1 MSSDPNLWGP
11 GAQLIPGPP
20 GPMGPV
26 GPAPELSIGNVTPG
40 VAPAVSITPSG
51 EGAYILNFVLQT
63 GATGLR
69 GLPGEAAKFS
79 EVNVDTLPAGS
90 PATATITGQGPEY
103 VLNLGIPQGATGET
117 GDVGPDGRATAIGYG
132 SEPPEPEM
140 GIEGDY
146 YIQTEPTVRLVG
158 PKPAD
163 DTWAGAPEVPLQG
176 PRGRDAENLRLSI
189 GTVQEAPSPSV
200 VLTGSFPDYV
210 LNFDLVKGDRG
221 DDGQVVEVVAGTHI
235 DVDDT
240 DPSAPVVSFTGTL
253 GGQVDSIVAGDGIS
267 VDDTDPE
274 NPIVSFT
281 GGAGG
286 GQVDSL
292 TAGTGISVD
301 NLTDPTSPEVSLSQ
315 AVQDELAK
323 IPGIEQA
330 IGDIGEA
337 LDIINGE
344 VVP

>member
-1 MSSDPNLWGP
+1 MSSDPSIWGQ
-11 GAQLIPGPP
+11 GVQLIPGPP

-51 EGAYILNFVLQT
+51 EGAYTLNFVLQT
-63 GATGLR
+63 GETGLR

-79 EVNVDTLPAGS
+79 AVNVDTLPAGS

-103 VLNLGIPQGATGET
+103 VLNLGIPQGATGEP
-117 GDVGPDGRATAIGYG
+117 GDVGPAGQATIIYAGP
-132 SEPPEPEM
+132 SLPPEET
-140 GIEGDY
+140 GVTGDF
-146 YIQTEPTVRLVG
+146 YIRAEPVPTLIG
-158 PKPAD
+158 PKPED
-163 DTWAGAPEVPLQG
+163 DTWYDAHEMVLQG
-176 PRGRDAENLRLSI
+176 PRGRDAENLDLSI
-189 GTVQEAPSPSV
+189 GTVQEAPTPSV
-200 VLTGSFPDYV
+200 TLTGSFPEYV
-210 LNFDLVKGDRG
+210 LNFELVKGERG
-221 DDGQVVEVVAGTHI
+221 DDGQIVEVVAGTHI
-235 DVDDT
+235 NVDST

-253 GGQVDSIVAGDGIS
+253 GGQVDTIVAGDGIS

-274 NPIVSFT
+274 NPVVSFDGDT
-281 GGAGG
+281 G

-292 TAGTGISVD
+292 TAGTGISID
-301 NLTDPTSPEVSLSQ
+301 SITDPTSPEVSLSQ
-315 AVQDELAK
+315 AVQDELDK

-337 LDIINGE
+337 LDILNGE